1 MLDGG
6 LCAALEEAIA
16 DQRLEA
22 APRHHPDSIYA
33 GAIGATIWSG
43 FRHDKLAR
51 LGHLARAS

>member
-16 DQRLEA
+16 EQKLEA
-22 APRHHPDSIYA
+22 APRKHPDSVYA
-33 GAIGATIWSG
+33 GAIGAAIWAG